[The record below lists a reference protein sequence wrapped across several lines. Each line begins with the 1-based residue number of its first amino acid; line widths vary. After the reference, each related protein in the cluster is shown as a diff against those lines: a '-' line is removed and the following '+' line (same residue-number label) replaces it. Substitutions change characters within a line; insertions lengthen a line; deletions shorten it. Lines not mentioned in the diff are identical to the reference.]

1 MIKTNTAQRLRE
13 AAARLI
19 KQAKEL
25 EAGIDRSKCEHGIY
39 TDIPFKGCK
48 TCGDTVRVKCK
59 FQKVGFV
66 NSGKC
71 RKETCPD
78 FETLKLK
85 S

>member
-1 MIKTNTAQRLRE
+1 MTKTNTVQRLKE

-19 KQAKEL
+19 KQAEEL
-25 EAGIDRSKCEHGIY
+25 EAGIDRSKCEHGTY

-48 TCGDTVRVKCK
+48 TCGNTVRVKCK

-71 RKETCPD
+71 KPGICPS
-78 FETLKLK
+78 FQPLKT
-85 S
+85 